1 MHNWSVIV
9 QLKKQKKK
17 VMWVKLLLLL
27 CQCERKMY
35 SGLTKNLIKFRFSA
49 K

>member
-17 VMWVKLLLLL
+17 SYVGQIIITVVSM
-27 CQCERKMY
+27 
-35 SGLTKNLIKFRFSA
+35 
-49 K
+49 